1 MRILGIESSCDE
13 TSAAIVTIDGVV
25 LSVERLETST
35 SLGVQATYGGVVPE
49 VAARKHVEYMI
60 PLLQNVLPSSID
72 AASIDLIAVTSS
84 PGLMTSLAVGV
95 QAAETLGLL
104 WNKPVVG
111 VNHLEGHILSPLFG
125 TGRYPLQPQDFPVVV
140 LTVSGGHTM
149 LVLMKAIGEY
159 EVLGSTIDDAAGDAF
174 DKVGKMLGLPYPG
187 GPQIDK
193 LAKEGNA
200 RAFDFPRALMQHSH
214 YNFSFS
220 GLKTSVKYAIRDL
233 LAKEGRTSPTL
244 TDTEIKDIAASFQHA
259 VVDALARK
267 TARAAKVYKAKTIF
281 SAGGVAANSE
291 LRERIEAESKK
302 LGVRAL
308 IVERAYC
315 GDNAAMI
322 ALAGFEQWKRQGSK
336 QEPIVIS
343 PQISPHGILRQPS

>member
-13 TSAAIVTIDGVV
+13 TSAAIVDIDEAV
-25 LSVERLETST
+25 LSVKKLQTST
-35 SLGVQATYGGVVPE
+35 SMGVQATYGGVVPE
-49 VAARKHVEYMI
+49 VAARKHVEFMI
-60 PLLQNVLPSSID
+60 PLLQATLD
-72 AASIDLIAVTSS
+72 AEPVDLIAVTAS

-104 WNKPVVG
+104 WGKPVVG
-111 VNHLEGHILSPLFG
+111 VNHLEGHILSPLIG
-125 TGRYPLQPQDFPVVV
+125 AGRYPLQPQDFPVVV

-149 LVLMKAIGEY
+149 LVLMKSVGEY
-159 EVLGSTIDDAAGDAF
+159 QVLGSTIDDAAGDAF

-187 GPQIDK
+187 GPQVDK
-193 LAKEGNA
+193 LAKVGNA
-200 RAFDFPRALMQHSH
+200 KAFDFPRALMQHSH

-233 LAKEGRTSPTL
+233 LAKQGRTQATL
-244 TDTEIKDIAASFQHA
+244 TDTEKNDIAASFQRA

-267 TARAAKVYKAKTIF
+267 TVRAAKMYKAKTIF

-291 LRERIEAESKK
+291 LRERIEQESKK
-302 LGVRAL
+302 LGIRAFV
-308 IVERAYC
+308 VERAYC

-322 ALAGFEQWKRQGSK
+322 AVAGYEQWKRQGQK
-336 QEPIVIS
+336 TETIVIS
-343 PQISPHGILRQPS
+343 PSSSPHGILRQPS